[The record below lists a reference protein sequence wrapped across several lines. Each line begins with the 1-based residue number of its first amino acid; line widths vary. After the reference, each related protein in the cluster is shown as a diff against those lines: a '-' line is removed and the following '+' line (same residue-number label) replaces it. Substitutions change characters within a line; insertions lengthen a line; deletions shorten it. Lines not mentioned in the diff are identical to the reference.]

1 MFCRTFQ
8 DCNFP
13 CYSVKSQWSPSK
25 VISVKDDGQERGV
38 RSVPLLSPVA
48 IQITTNNVGWVDDKY
63 SQNCRTILCSLIRIV
78 TNYFSFC
85 FYKLSTGWIITR
97 QLQHSTVRTFLGK
110 WSEDKNRWNCIQQF
124 EETSHFDSGQS
135 GSNCC
140 YSCPPWS
147 SRQMSIVAG
156 GV

>member
-1 MFCRTFQ
+1 MLFGKVSVISFKGDLSEGWRTGERSEE
-8 DCNFP
+8 CP
-13 CYSVKSQWSPSK
+13 PPVSPS
-25 VISVKDDGQERGV
+25 
-38 RSVPLLSPVA
+38 SPVA

-97 QLQHSTVRTFLGK
+97 QLRHSTVRTFLGK
-110 WSEDKNRWNCIQQF
+110 WSEDKNRWNCIPQF